1 MSLLDLASLVL
12 APTATKEGKVYSAI
26 PDTGEG
32 DLSFTR
38 ATNGTRVNSAGLI
51 EKVRTNLV
59 TYSNDFSNAA
69 WSKTNQGVGSVAVVT
84 ANYTTDPFG
93 GNNAWRLQC
102 DLNGGT
108 TSNDRSWMLNSFSI
122 LSQSTISIYIKLNSA
137 GTKTIVLSDSGGSTY
152 TLSST
157 EWVRI
162 SATVS
167 GGGGEYRLGLIGGL
181 TSDTLD
187 CSISFA
193 QAELG
198 DIATDYIPT
207 TSAAVSVG
215 MTANVPR
222 VDYSGGGCPKLLLE
236 PQRSNLFTFS
246 EQFDNAAW
254 GAQVEA
260 GSYATSYIPTLSAAS
275 TRGQDACSKT
285 GISSLIGQTEG
296 TLFAEFSGIED
307 AIEFPNLTPTISD
320 GSNNNRIMVYN
331 DPSGVGAIYFRVVT
345 SGTSIINT
353 SILSNP
359 NYQSINKIAI
369 AYKNNDYAV
378 YFNGTQIY
386 TNTSAG
392 APPLCSK
399 VDIFNDALS
408 NNFAKVQGGQNLLFP
423 TRLTNDELADLTTL

>member
-26 PDTGEG
+26 PDTGDG

-51 EKVRTNLV
+51 EKVRTNVV

-236 PQRSNLFTFS
+236 PQRTNL
-246 EQFDNAAW
+246 
-254 GAQVEA
+254 
-260 GSYATSYIPTLSAAS
+260 
-275 TRGQDACSKT
+275 
-285 GISSLIGQTEG
+285 
-296 TLFAEFSGIED
+296 
-307 AIEFPNLTPTISD
+307 
-320 GSNNNRIMVYN
+320 
-331 DPSGVGAIYFRVVT
+331 
-345 SGTSIINT
+345 
-353 SILSNP
+353 
-359 NYQSINKIAI
+359 
-369 AYKNNDYAV
+369 AY
-378 YFNGTQIY
+378 
-386 TNTSAG
+386 
-392 APPLCSK
+392 L
-399 VDIFNDALS
+399 
-408 NNFAKVQGGQNLLFP
+408 
-423 TRLTNDELADLTTL
+423 